1 MRRRGDEFE
10 VGKDGFAVGWE
21 AVMLREIAT
30 VEFDDEAG
38 LPTLTATRVPITL
51 ETVGG
56 LGLGPA
62 MQMLCR
68 ARLMLPAEVEVV
80 RGRVRTRT
88 GRSTA
93 RGARARTST

>member
-1 MRRRGDEFE
+1 
-10 VGKDGFAVGWE
+10 
-21 AVMLREIAT
+21 MLREIAT

-38 LPTLTATRVPITL
+38 LPMLTATGVPITL

-68 ARLMLPAEVEVV
+68 AHLMLPAEVEVV
-80 RGRVRTRT
+80 RGGRMRT